1 MIERL
6 IKSRIYC
13 LSLLAMGA
21 AAVYAYVEYKYKHT
35 TATQALYNDLSL
47 QPHAHTSRHSLIRE
61 CT

>member
-21 AAVYAYVEYKYKHT
+21 AAVYAYVEYKHT
-35 TATQALYNDLSL
+35 NTTQALYNDLSL